1 MTTKTTLRVGNLMT
15 IDPVVID
22 SEEPVTAAEELI
34 RTYRVSGLPVVEDG
48 GVVGVI
54 SQTDLVTARSIGLIS
69 ANWEN
74 LRVRHLMTQPAVT
87 VQSNTSLERAA
98 GLMLE
103 RHIHRIVVIDED
115 AAPIGVITTSDLLR
129 ALLEDPNRI

>member
-1 MTTKTTLRVGNLMT
+1 MIAKTALKVGNLMT

-22 SEEPVTAAEELI
+22 SEEPVTAAEDMI

-87 VQSNTSLERAA
+87 VQASTSLERAA
-98 GLMLE
+98 DLMLD
-103 RHIHRIVVIDED
+103 RHIHRIVVVDEE

-129 ALLEDPNRI
+129 ALLDDPNRV